1 MKLTRYGDPGRERPA
16 VLTGDDTLVDVSAHV
31 HDYDER
37 FFAEGGI
44 ERLRALVDGGGLDG
58 LPTVAAGEVR
68 IGAPIARPEKIVC
81 IGLNYADHAEE
92 AGFPIPSEP
101 TVFIKA
107 PNTIVGPND
116 EVAIPPGAER
126 VDWEVELA
134 IVIGERCRYLP
145 DEAAAQRAIAGFA
158 IANDFSER
166 AYQLERGG
174 EWAKGKSCETFNP
187 LGPYLAT
194 PDEIA
199 DVQQLD
205 MWLTV
210 NGEPMQRSST
220 SNMLFSAAHIVWYLS
235 QFMVLEPGDLIDTG
249 TPGGVGNLQRPPR
262 FLSPGDV
269 VELGID
275 GLGTQRLT
283 MQAARV

>member
-1 MKLTRYGDPGRERPA
+1 MKLVRFGDPGRERPG
-16 VLTGDDTLVDVSAHV
+16 VLTGAETIADVSSRV
-31 HDYDER
+31 HDYDQR
-37 FFAEGGI
+37 FFREDGLV
-44 ERLRALVDGGGLDG
+44 RLRSMALDG
-58 LPTVAAGEVR
+58 LPTVRVGDVR
-68 IGAPIARPEKIVC
+68 LGPPIARPEKIVC

-92 AGFPIPSEP
+92 AGFPVPAEP
-101 TVFIKA
+101 TVFFKA

-116 EVAIPPGAER
+116 EVAIPPGAQR

-134 IVIGERCRYLP
+134 IVIGRRARYLP
-145 DEAAAQRAIAGFA
+145 DEDSAGAAIAGFA
-158 IANDFSER
+158 VANDLSER

-187 LGPYLAT
+187 LGPWLVT
-194 PDEIA
+194 PDEVP
-199 DVQQLD
+199 DPQRLD

-220 SNMLFSAAHIVWYLS
+220 SNMLFSAANVVWYLS

-269 VELGID
+269 MELGID

-283 MQAARV
+283 TSAARV